1 MGVAAIGIVNWFNI
15 FQISVKY
22 NVYKQFVT
30 ASDLLKNTLSV
41 EEWMVAT
48 TFREIKEHWKKAI
61 T

>member
-48 TFREIKEHWKKAI
+48 TFVK
-61 T
+61 